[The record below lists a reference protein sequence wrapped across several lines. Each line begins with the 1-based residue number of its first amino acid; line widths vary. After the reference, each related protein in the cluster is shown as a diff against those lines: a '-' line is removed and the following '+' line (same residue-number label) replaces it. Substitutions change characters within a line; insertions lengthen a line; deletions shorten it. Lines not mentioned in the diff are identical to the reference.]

1 MPVQT
6 TVDNVMPRGFP
17 GFKRSDT
24 RTMTALNSE
33 ATAEIPFGC
42 GVVQNKAAGLLSE
55 RQPALLPTATTDTF
69 LGVVVRDDV
78 SENYLGATLAGP
90 KPGTPMIVAYDG
102 EVLVRVESAV
112 VKGARAF
119 MRYAANG
126 AGKTQLGIFRAD
138 ADTTTAVEVKGAYFR
153 ESGAAGSLVWLR
165 LDDAATRA
173 TQSA

>member
-17 GFKRSDT
+17 GSKRSDT

-33 ATAEIPFGC
+33 ASAEIPFGC
-42 GVVQNKAAGLLSE
+42 GVVQNKASGLLAE
-55 RQPALLPTATTDTF
+55 RQPALLPTAATDTF

-78 SENYLGATLAGP
+78 SENYLGATQAGP

-102 EVLVRVESAV
+102 EVLVRVEGAV
-112 VKGARAF
+112 VKGGRAF
-119 MRYAANG
+119 MRIASG
-126 AGKTQLGIFRAD
+126 AGGTQKGIFRAD
-138 ADTTTAVEVKGAYFR
+138 ADTSTAVEVKGAFFR
-153 ESGAAGSLVWLR
+153 ESGTAGSLVWLR

>member
-1 MPVQT
+1 MPLQYA
-6 TVDNVMPRGFP
+6 VDDVMPRGFP
-17 GFKRSDT
+17 GTKRSDT
-24 RTMTALNSE
+24 RTMTAVNSE

-42 GVVQNKAAGLLSE
+42 GVVQNKAAGLLGD
-55 RQPALLPTATTDTF
+55 RQAALLPSGATDTF
-69 LGVVVRDDV
+69 LGVVCRSDV
-78 SENYLGATLAGP
+78 SERFLGTTQAGP
-90 KPGTPMIVAYDG
+90 AVGMPMVVAYDG

-126 AGKTQLGIFRAD
+126 AGKTQLGAFRAD